1 MLGSRLSRSLF
12 AAALAASLTLAAGA
26 AVAASAAATTSAPS
40 AAACTIASTGGT
52 VTRSLPGSFRSY
64 NLRVPA
70 GLSNP
75 APLLL
80 SIHGFQSF
88 PFGQE
93 YATGWSQFAD
103 QKRFI
108 VAYPAGNWNTWN
120 LQKGSPDVK
129 FLRDVVDHIA
139 AKYCVDPKRVYA
151 EGGSY
156 GSWMA
161 QRLGCDAADKFA
173 AVSGFMG
180 GSPNSY
186 GGCTPS
192 RPIAASL
199 FHGESDPLIS
209 LAEGKKT
216 RDEWVKRNGCNATP
230 IVENVPSGHAESYAG
245 CSAGVTVTWRSYAGL
260 GHEYPKGADGADFR
274 TRAWNHLTSFTLP

>member
-1 MLGSRLSRSLF
+1 MLGSRLSRSMF
-12 AAALAASLTLAAGA
+12 VVAVAVAAGA
-26 AVAASAAATTSAPS
+26 AVAAPAVGATATKSS
-40 AAACTIASTGGT
+40 SESACTLTSTGGT
-52 VTRSLPGSFRSY
+52 VTRWLPSTRSY
-64 NLRVPA
+64 NLRVPS

-80 SIHGFQSF
+80 SIHGFSSF
-88 PFGQE
+88 PYGQE
-93 YATGWSQFAD
+93 QASGWSPYAD
-103 QKRFI
+103 QKKFI
-108 VAYPAGNWNTWN
+108 VAYPAGEWNTWN

-192 RPIAASL
+192 RPVGVSL
-199 FHGESDPLIS
+199 FHGESDPLINIS
-209 LAEGKKT
+209 QGKRS
-216 RDEWVKRNGCNATP
+216 RDEWVARNGCNPAP
-230 IVENVPSGHAESYAG
+230 IVEPVPSGTAQSYSG
-245 CSAGVTVTWRSYAGL
+245 CSGGVTVTWRSYAGL

-274 TRAWNHLTSFTLP
+274 NRAWKHLTSHTLP